1 MYVGAV
7 LAVLGVLVLL
17 VSRDTLRDDIADD
30 RPELTSSELDTAI
43 AVTTVVAVVGAVI
56 GVALWLWMASAN
68 GQGKSWARIV
78 ASVLGGLNV
87 LFTLTGL
94 ATNPQTAASLVFSL
108 VGLVLA
114 AVILV
119 LLWRPE
125 SSRFYEARQRLSGPP
140 GGSTRARR
148 GAAWPGAR
156 GRPRPPSGPPARR

>member
-17 VSRDTLRDDIADD
+17 VSRDELRDNLAKDS
-30 RPELTSSELDTAI
+30 PELTSSELDTAMT
-43 AVTTVVAVVGAVI
+43 VTTVGAIVGALI

-87 LFTLTGL
+87 LFTLSGL
-94 ATNPQTAASLVFSL
+94 AMNPQTGASLVFSL

-114 AVILV
+114 AVILF

-125 SSRFYEARQRLSGPP
+125 SSRFYEARSG
-140 GGSTRARR
+140 
-148 GAAWPGAR
+148 
-156 GRPRPPSGPPARR
+156 